1 MQKTVLLGV
10 TGSIAAFKILDLIE
24 KLKAVKL
31 EVFVIMTKSAAKM
44 VPSSDFEKASGN
56 PVAVELFGKNFDYQK
71 TLKERRVAHI
81 ELADK
86 ADVVVIAPATANIIA
101 KLACGIADD
110 FLTTTALSTTAPIII
125 CPAMNTNMWN
135 NPATMQNIAKLKS
148 LGYLIIEPTSG
159 ILACGYE
166 GRGKLVEVKAIKK
179 AVIKTI
185 SYTNAL
191 IGQKILVT
199 SGATIEKID
208 DVRYITN
215 RSSGKM
221 GTAIAEECYKQGAD
235 VLLLRSKNSQTP
247 RYFIKEELFTSTQEL
262 FELIK
267 KNIKN
272 YDYIYHAAAVGDFFV
287 KNPKKGKISS
297 KTGVTLQLQPQIKI
311 IDLIKKLNPKI
322 HLIAFKAE
330 FSQSEKKLKEAALE
344 KLHESKADAIIVN
357 DISRKNSG
365 FESDMNE
372 VFIVRSKNIKHL
384 PRAPKVDLAKKI
396 VTFLNQL

>member
-1 MQKTVLLGV
+1 MKKTVLLGV
-10 TGSIAAFKILDLIE
+10 TGSIAAYKILDLIE
-24 KLKAVKL
+24 KLKAAKL
-31 EVFVIMTKSAAKM
+31 EVFVVMTKSATKM
-44 VPSSDFEKASGN
+44 IPASKFEKASGN
-56 PVAVELFGKNFDYQK
+56 PVAVELFEKDFDWQI
-71 TLKERRVAHI
+71 TLKEKKVAHVT
-81 ELADK
+81 LADK
-86 ADVVVIAPATANIIA
+86 ADVMVIAPATANIIA
-101 KLACGIADD
+101 KLASGIADD
-110 FLTTTALSTTAPIII
+110 FLTTTALATTAPIII

-148 LGYLIIEPTSG
+148 LGFLIIEPTSG
-159 ILACGYE
+159 MLACGYE
-166 GRGKLVEVKAIKK
+166 GRGRLMEVEEIKCEI
-179 AVIKTI
+179 IKTI

-191 IGQKILVT
+191 IGQRVLVT

-235 VLLLRSKNSQTP
+235 VLLIRAKNSQTP
-247 RYFIKEELFTSTQEL
+247 RYLIKEELFATTQEL

-287 KNPKKGKISS
+287 KNPKGGKISS
-297 KTGVTLQLQPQIKI
+297 KSGLTLQLHKQIKI
-311 IDLIKKLNPKI
+311 INQIKKLNPKI

-330 FSQSEKKLKEAALE
+330 FSQSEKKLKEAAIK
-344 KLHESKADAIIVN
+344 KLHESKADAIIAN
-357 DISRKNSG
+357 DISKKNSG

-384 PRAPKVDLAKKI
+384 PRATKTDLAKKI

>member
-1 MQKTVLLGV
+1 K
-10 TGSIAAFKILDLIE
+10 
-24 KLKAVKL
+24 
-31 EVFVIMTKSAAKM
+31 
-44 VPSSDFEKASGN
+44 FEKASGN
-56 PVAVELFGKNFDYQK
+56 KVAVELFEKDFDYQI
-71 TLKERRVAHI
+71 TLKEKKVAHVT
-81 ELADK
+81 LADK
-86 ADVVVIAPATANIIA
+86 ADVMVIAPATANIIA
-101 KLACGIADD
+101 KLASGIADD
-110 FLTTTALSTTAPIII
+110 FLTTTALATTAPIII

-159 ILACGYE
+159 MLACGYE
-166 GRGKLVEVKAIKK
+166 GRGKLMKVEEIKCEI
-179 AVIKTI
+179 IKTI

-191 IGQKILVT
+191 IGQRVLVT

-235 VLLLRSKNSQTP
+235 VLLIRAKNSQTP
-247 RYFIKEELFTSTQEL
+247 RYLIKEELFATTQEL

-287 KNPKKGKISS
+287 KNPKGGKISS
-297 KTGVTLQLQPQIKI
+297 KSGLTLQLHKQIKI
-311 IDLIKKLNPKI
+311 INQIKKLNPKI

-330 FSQSEKKLKEAALE
+330 FSQSEKKLKEAAIK
-344 KLHESKADAIIVN
+344 KLHESKADAIIAN
-357 DISRKNSG
+357 DISKKNSG

-384 PRAPKVDLAKKI
+384 PRATKTDLAKKI